1 MSRNMKVI
9 RRAVI
14 AMVLGLAIGFGL
26 SEISF
31 QLLKE
36 TNRSAQTVELVIPDG
51 TADAVSQG
59 KTPPS
64 LPSGMSFVVGDVLE
78 VENRDSA
85 DHQLG
90 PLWIPAGTTASLA
103 LTEEENYI
111 FTCTFSPSNYFGL
124 DVKEPV
130 TFWTRLGGLFF
141 AGVPMGAILMLYSF
155 VLWPLPA
162 KNVPVLDA

>member
-1 MSRNMKVI
+1 M
-9 RRAVI
+9 
-14 AMVLGLAIGFGL
+14 
-26 SEISF
+26 
-31 QLLKE
+31 
-36 TNRSAQTVELVIPDG
+36 VIPDG

-59 KTPPS
+59 KAPPS
-64 LPSGMSFVVGDVLE
+64 LPEGMSFVVGDVLE

-111 FTCTFSPSNYFGL
+111 FTCSFSPSNFFGL

-130 TFWTRLGGLFF
+130 TFWTRLSGLFF
-141 AGVPMGAILMLYSF
+141 AGVPLGAILMLYSF
-155 VLWPLPA
+155 VLWPLEP
-162 KNVPVLDA
+162 KDGLSLDA